1 MAEDLKELNAIVK
14 RRVGALK
21 RVAEISA
28 DNTVYF
34 GPFMSKKAEIARGLA
49 IGEVIYSNFASS
61 IPTGALEDYIA
72 SQAEQELQSRFGIYP
87 LENGMR
93 IEDYIVGQAQLEME
107 TRYGINL
114 SQNKIKIKDKDLKKE
129 QASSIKANKTTKQ
142 RFTDTNKQLYQELV
156 GLRRTQRL
164 QQEWLDSTG
173 VGSLTKKEKEIVRKQ
188 MKMAGTAE
196 LLVGS
201 QMSANLE
208 LYNGETALTNE
219 KFVKIENATSAYN
232 LKTKDLNSEGM
243 LVSLFERNFDLVAG
257 TKVKIAPDGTLEFY
271 DSKGRPVEA
280 ESVVQPNEDKDK
292 VLGTVK
298 QFEAFV
304 RDTKALSQTPAKIS
318 KLYNNQI
325 DQAIAN
331 SIESSPIR
339 AGRKERAE
347 DIKKYVEK
355 MASNENLHKFTL
367 DYLEYNN
374 DLNRIKVQSNAKSA
388 LLYESILN
396 EYQALFGDEDVQGF
410 MSQVQSMNDSELAEK
425 IRGCKKRMGVEPV
438 NMLTA
443 GKDTMEAMQQTIES
457 VNAKYQEIIKENVMD
472 FKLTEALNLDGG
484 VSPVRT
490 QDGSY
495 AIFDPTDR
503 RAGDD
508 GYYFVTNFKTL
519 RDKYVSLN
527 DDLAVEDLNEEQ
539 FFAAIESGELEY
551 GKLTS
556 LREKYNSFLD
566 EKVKVEYLRE
576 RAFENA
582 KTAIENQQPIKFL
595 NGDGK
600 LVSIS
605 YEIADD
611 NEKRGVWVCEV
622 EGEEKRNLLSFA
634 DQKTAEQLEN
644 GEDITAF
651 IQDEIMPSIY
661 KTINYDN
668 PTLNED
674 DIKAI
679 QKKKED
685 LDRRYSKDVAKE
697 IENLGKMA
705 QAEKDAEQGKSQ
717 GGQQAENQNPNQP
730 NNENDGR
737 NGTGQNE
744 QGGQQQQNGGNNNQK
759 PQPQNSNNGKGNEQG
774 KDQDQQQNGGNN
786 GNSQGQNS
794 AGGNNPPTNG
804 GNGLGGGSGS
814 SQNQQGEVT
823 VTWQNAVYK
832 SQGLNYEA
840 MLKMWSVKLCMT
852 HDQKIDACA
861 SLALRYSVLQPTIKV
876 APFNGN
882 VTVVYNQN
890 QGSSMGGSGS
900 SPNNENPTGGNNP
913 VDDGPVLPTDGNG
926 VGDKNQNGSK
936 TEEPVEKDSE
946 KSKSKENDENQE
958 QKADEQE
965 NAQEKEKQ
973 DDESKNEKE
982 QGEESKID
990 QEKKSIEGEEKSEE
1004 SEGKEAKDE
1013 KIKNATKQESEK
1025 IVSEEDFEEY
1035 KKQEWL
1041 NFVEVIGKKPLRTKA
1056 EIDEALKEFEEN
1068 DSNNILLQRFNKDW
1082 DSKYAKEK
1090 VDGIVSEEN
1099 IQENKEPS
1107 QDESKD
1113 LFQEESREQF
1123 QDEPLKEENEV
1134 KQSREENQDE
1144 ELKTEHIDESQVET
1158 EDKEINFEKKESE
1171 EEKNSNF
1178 EVDKEKSSEEKNI
1191 NSEGEQNGFE
1201 ENNKDTNELK
1211 TEEGFSEKQ
1220 SDSKEVVKFGEE
1232 TNFKEETNTEE
1243 SKTNSEVTSED
1254 SNENQFYS
1262 KDEELNLEE
1271 KQEENQEPESKN
1283 EDSIGKSSIEN
1294 KEEKSEKP
1302 QEEKSVE
1309 ESGLK
1314 FEKTQNEGKEKAPEE
1329 NVQKEAVQEQEVET
1343 NVFEK
1348 DLEEQKKNEWLIYL
1362 ERVNG
1367 KPFTSQIEKNK
1378 ALKELEDN
1386 NPDNFL
1392 LKRFNKDWD
1401 SKHQKDK
1408 VEEQSK
1414 SEASEEREIKAPYL
1428 TEKGQRAQ
1436 EQLEDAKENLKDI
1449 EAKISRRENE
1459 RKIRHLNGAHK
1470 DVLNNIERLEQVI
1483 KRETVR
1489 DLSEK
1494 GKEAQVELEKMEE
1507 NLGGID
1513 AKLKETSN
1521 PIKRKILEMQ
1531 RNSYSKKI
1539 KSLEDMVEKETLYPK
1554 ESGEKEIESTQKYE
1568 ERTQS
1573 EIVETPKHFEEQEIN
1588 FGEQPAQEENA
1599 EQKDNQEQKPKTEAE
1614 FQAELNDFLNKPADP
1629 EINFEANRQENNQP
1643 VQENQAGN
1651 SALDRVKGAS
1661 SGGRKLTEEEIR
1673 HLEEIANNPEFGMDA

>member
-173 VGSLTKKEKEIVRKQ
+173 VGSLNKKEKEIVRKQ

-196 LLVGS
+196 LLVGA

-219 KFVKIENATSAYN
+219 RFARIENATSVFNA
-232 LKTKDLNSEGM
+232 KTKDLNSEGM

-257 TKVKIAPDGTLEFY
+257 TRVKIAPDGTLEFY
-271 DSKGRPVEA
+271 DSQGIPVDGD
-280 ESVVQPNEDKDK
+280 SVVQPSENKDK
-292 VLGTVK
+292 VLGTIK
-298 QFEAFV
+298 QFESFV
-304 RDTKALSQTPAKIS
+304 RDSKALSQSPSKIA

-331 SIESSPIR
+331 SIESSAVR

-519 RDKYVSLN
+519 RDKFVSLN
-527 DDLAVEDLNEEQ
+527 EDLTVEDLNEEQ

-611 NEKRGVWVCEV
+611 DEKRGVWVCEV

-668 PTLNED
+668 PTLTED

-685 LDRRYSKDVAKE
+685 LDSKYSKDVVRE

-705 QAEKDAEQGKSQ
+705 QAEKDAEQGRSQ

-774 KDQDQQQNGGNN
+774 KEQDQQQNGGNN

-832 SQGLNYEA
+832 PQGLNYAA

-913 VDDGPVLPTDGNG
+913 VDDGPIAPTGGNSA
-926 VGDKNQNGSK
+926 GDNNGNESK
-936 TEEPVEKDSE
+936 SEESVEENSE

-982 QGEESKID
+982 QGEESKIN
-990 QEKKSIEGEEKSEE
+990 QEEKRTEGKEKSEE
-1004 SEGKEAKDE
+1004 AKEKESKDAE
-1013 KIKNATKQESEK
+1013 LKQGSEK
-1025 IVSEEDFEEY
+1025 IVSEEDLAEY

-1082 DSKYAKEK
+1082 DSKYAKEE
-1090 VDGIVSEEN
+1090 VDGIISEEN

-1113 LFQEESREQF
+1113 LFQEENREQF

-1134 KQSREENQDE
+1134 KQSREEKQDE

-1158 EDKEINFEKKESE
+1158 EDKEINFEKKESG
-1171 EEKNSNF
+1171 EEKNLDF

-1191 NSEGEQNGFE
+1191 DSEGEQNGFE

-1211 TEEGFSEKQ
+1211 TEESFSEKQ

-1232 TNFKEETNTEE
+1232 TNFKEETNSEE

-1262 KDEELNLEE
+1262 KDEKLNSEE
-1271 KQEENQEPESKN
+1271 KQKENQEPESKK
-1283 EDSIGKSSIEN
+1283 EEFIEEGSIEH
-1294 KEEKSEKP
+1294 KEEKTEESKEQKSAEESELNFEKN
-1302 QEEKSVE
+1302 QNKGEEKTVE
-1309 ESGLK
+1309 EKVSK
-1314 FEKTQNEGKEKAPEE
+1314 DT
-1329 NVQKEAVQEQEVET
+1329 VQEQEVEAG
-1343 NVFEK
+1343 VSEK
-1348 DLEEQKKNEWLIYL
+1348 DLEEQKKNEWLNYI

-1378 ALKELEDN
+1378 ALEELEDN

-1408 VEEQSK
+1408 AEEQSK

-1568 ERTQS
+1568 NQTQS
-1573 EIVETPKHFEEQEIN
+1573 EIVEKPKHFEEQEIN

-1599 EQKDNQEQKPKTEAE
+1599 EQKDNQGQKPKTEAE

-1629 EINFEANRQENNQP
+1629 EINFEANGQENNQP